1 MAIKDIKDNQVT
13 EDKTKNPK
21 DMDSLDKFVSRT
33 QPIGSIERAIGNNL
47 YGINHRRV
55 KGVLPQNK
63 DEQGYLFFTRP
74 QLNLT
79 NENVRNYRKMIPL
92 LNTNADSVHRYVRCL
107 LDPRL
112 HYNNIT
118 TPHLD
123 HDMVFMPIL
132 TNTLKNNSG
141 WPDVV
146 NTSFISRS
154 GIRREQFAMVDG
166 HVDIL
171 ESFDLD
177 CTFSNVRDEP
187 TTLIMDTWLH
197 YMSAVFEGRLN
208 PYMDFITENEI
219 DYNTRIYR
227 LILTEN
233 KKYVKKIACTG
244 AAYPLNLPT
253 GRFFDYSEER
263 PYTDQTKDIS
273 IRFKC
278 LGAIYN
284 DDIIVKW
291 FNEAV
296 GIFNSEMRTLNESC
310 NDKLKRGAIFDRDD
324 PNKGLATGSLEK
336 IPDRLLLL
344 LNFRGYPRINPITME
359 LEWWAS
365 KKDVDTLE
373 KEFKV
378 KVMEDELNPKKATT

>member
-1 MAIKDIKDNQVT
+1 MAIKDINDNLVT

-79 NENVRNYRKMIPL
+79 NENIRNYRKMIPL
-92 LNTNADSVHRYVRCL
+92 LNTNAESMHRYIRCL

-112 HYNNIT
+112 HYNSIS
-118 TPHLD
+118 TPLLD
-123 HDMVFMPIL
+123 HDMVFMPVL

-146 NTSFISRS
+146 NTSFVSKS
-154 GIRREQFAMVDG
+154 GVRREQYAMVDG

-177 CTFSNVRDEP
+177 CTFSNIRDEP

-197 YMSAVFEGRLN
+197 YMSAVFEGRLD

-227 LILTEN
+227 LVLTEN

-244 AAYPLNLPT
+244 ASYPLNLPT

-278 LGAIYN
+278 LGAMYN
-284 DDIIVKW
+284 DDIIIKW

-296 GIFNSEMRTLNESC
+296 GIFNSEMRKLNESC
-310 NDKLKRGAIFDRDD
+310 EDKLKRGTPFDRND
-324 PNKGLATGSLEK
+324 PNKGLTTGGLEK

-344 LNFRGYPRINPITME
+344 LNFRGYPRINPLSME

-365 KKDVDTLE
+365 KKDIDNME
-373 KEFKV
+373 KEFDI
-378 KVMEDELNPKKATT
+378 KVMQDELKPRKATV

>member
-1 MAIKDIKDNQVT
+1 MAIKDINDNLVT

-79 NENVRNYRKMIPL
+79 NENIRNYRKMIPL
-92 LNTNADSVHRYVRCL
+92 LNTNAESMHRYIRCL

-112 HYNNIT
+112 HYNSIS
-118 TPHLD
+118 TPLLD
-123 HDMVFMPIL
+123 HDMVFMPVL

-146 NTSFISRS
+146 NTSFVSKS
-154 GIRREQFAMVDG
+154 GVRREQYAMVDG

-177 CTFSNVRDEP
+177 CTFSNIRDEP

-197 YMSAVFEGRLN
+197 YMSAVFEGRLD

-227 LILTEN
+227 LVLTEN

-244 AAYPLNLPT
+244 ASYPLNLPT

-278 LGAIYN
+278 LGAMYN
-284 DDIIVKW
+284 DDIIIKW

-296 GIFNSEMRTLNESC
+296 GIFNSEMRKLNESC
-310 NDKLKRGAIFDRDD
+310 EDKLKRGIPFDRND
-324 PNKGLATGSLEK
+324 PNKGLTTGGLEK

-344 LNFRGYPRINPITME
+344 LNFRGYPRINPISME

-365 KKDVDTLE
+365 KKDITNME
-373 KEFKV
+373 KEFDIKI
-378 KVMEDELNPKKATT
+378 MEDELKPRKAAE